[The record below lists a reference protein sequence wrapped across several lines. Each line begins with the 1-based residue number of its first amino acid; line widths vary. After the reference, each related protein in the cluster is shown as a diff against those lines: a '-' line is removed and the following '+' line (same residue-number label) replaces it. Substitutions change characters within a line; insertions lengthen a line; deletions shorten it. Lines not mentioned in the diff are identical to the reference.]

1 MALPLPDLDN
11 RRWADLVE
19 EARALIPLYAP
30 EWTDHNIHDPGI
42 TLIELFAMIAEM
54 DMYRANRVPDAHV
67 RRFLQLVGVEARP
80 PRGARTVLAVT
91 LETGA
96 LSIFLPAHTEL
107 TANGVTPSPI
117 FQTIEDLTVL
127 PGSLAAVQVWDGRVF
142 TDLTRRWQRGET
154 IAPFGSDPQVGA
166 ALYLGFDRDDGWGGD
181 AQLSLQCIPVDA
193 QLDERDRLIEQ
204 MRAAKRACTTPDD
217 LVTCGPSGA
226 PAVGDVDAG
235 SDPGP
240 LHHHS
245 ARIVWEVRDDDGVWS
260 PLPPLWDPTM
270 IAQMPTPFVYDDTRA
285 FTLIG
290 RVVLKLPEYV
300 PEHQIGQIESELMY
314 VRCRFAGGA
323 YDAAPELAALHFNG
337 VSVVQTAPATSLA
350 WRVSSTAQVFGTAPE
365 AGELANLDLQLEP
378 RSITAA
384 YEQGLDN
391 TTGVIELKLHA
402 DAGGTPLSGVPITLS
417 DASGEIDR
425 RTTGGGGGVKFT
437 LADTI
442 SRQYTLKGVVFGNK
456 FTHQLNYSPPDAEKL
471 TLKLTLALWIET
483 IDFDAAD
490 APQFRVLDYTAAS
503 SNSDGKITIQAVA
516 VGSGTGR
523 PHQELTLPESAV
535 AGSSLRLYSLE
546 ESGWRAWMER
556 LDFITSD
563 RTDAHFLIDHE
574 SGRITFG
581 DGERGRVLPAAT
593 PLVADYHV
601 TDGSAGN
608 VPAGTTFEIADTPHN
623 RASIAGLDAVQSSMR
638 AITNTLPAEGGD
650 DGEDLDEA
658 TSRALELIEKP
669 QRAVTLPDYELLSRQ
684 TPGARLARVTA
695 RANLHPSFP
704 CLRASGVITLIIVP
718 FLPAGRP
725 MPSCELR
732 RAVAAYLCHRRV
744 LGTRVEVVGPEY
756 IEVSVR
762 ARVQACTGVSRTRLA
777 ETIRTALDDLFHPL
791 TGGPANTPL
800 PEADQ
805 PERSR
810 LSAPVDSSALT
821 RAKENGWPLGRDVY
835 RSEVL
840 QVIDESEGTD
850 HVLALEFV
858 LADGQSTCGN
868 VCIPPNGLVASGLHE
883 IEVV

>member
-80 PRGARTVLAVT
+80 PRGARAGLAVA

-107 TANGVTPSPI
+107 TANGVTPAPI

-127 PGSLAAVQVWDGRVF
+127 PGNLVAVQVWDGRAF
-142 TDLTRRWQRGET
+142 TDLTRQWQRGET

-166 ALYLGFDRDDGWGGD
+166 ALYLGFDRDDGWPGD
-181 AQLSLQCIPVDA
+181 AQLSLQCIPGDA

-217 LVTCGPSGA
+217 LVTCCPSGA
-226 PAVGDVDAG
+226 PAVGDAVAG

-245 ARIVWEVRDDDGVWS
+245 ARIVWEMCDAASVWS
-260 PLPPLWDPTM
+260 PLP
-270 IAQMPTPFVYDDTRA
+270 ANRVGDDTRA

-290 RVVLKLPEYV
+290 RVVLTLPELL

-314 VRCRFAGGA
+314 VRCRFARGA
-323 YDAAPELAALHFNG
+323 YDAAPEFAAIHFNG
-337 VSVVQTAPATSLA
+337 VSVAQTAPVVPLA
-350 WRVSSTAQVFGTAPE
+350 WRISTNAQVIGTAPA
-365 AGELANLDLQLEP
+365 AGQLANFDLELEP
-378 RSITAA
+378 RSITVV

-391 TTGVIELKLHA
+391 ATGVIECVLHA
-402 DAGGTPLSGVPITLS
+402 DAGGTPLSGAPITLS
-417 DASGEIDR
+417 DAGGEIDT
-425 RTTGGGGGVKFT
+425 RTTGGGGGVRFT
-437 LADTI
+437 LPNTI
-442 SRQYTLKGVVFGNK
+442 PRQYTLKVVVFGNE
-456 FTHQLNYSPPDAEKL
+456 FTHQLNYNPTDAEKL

-490 APQFRVLDYTAAS
+490 APQFRLLDYTSPS
-503 SNSDGKITIQAVA
+503 SNSAGEITVQAAA

-523 PHQELTLPESAV
+523 PDQELALPESAV

-546 ESGWRAWMER
+546 ESGWRAWAER
-556 LDFITSD
+556 LDFITSE
-563 RTDAHFLIDHE
+563 RTDSHFLIDHE
-574 SGRITFG
+574 SARITFG
-581 DGERGRVLPAAT
+581 DGERGRVLPAAV
-593 PLVADYHV
+593 PLVADYLV

-608 VPAGTTFEIADTPHN
+608 VPSGTTFEIADTPHN
-623 RASIAGLDAVQSSMR
+623 RAAIAELGTDQLPVRS
-638 AITNTLPAEGGD
+638 ITNTLPAEGGD

-669 QRAVTLPDYELLSRQ
+669 QRAVTLEDYELLSRQ

-718 FLPAGRP
+718 FLPASRP
-725 MPSCELR
+725 MPSRELR

-777 ETIRTALDDLFHPL
+777 ETIRAALDDLFHPL

-810 LSAPVDSSALT
+810 LSAPVDSASLT
-821 RAKENGWPLGRDVY
+821 GAKERGWPLGRDVY

-840 QVIDESEGTD
+840 QVIDETDGTD

-858 LADGQSTCGN
+858 LADGQPTCGN

>member
-54 DMYRANRVPDAHV
+54 DMYRANRVPEAHV

-91 LETGA
+91 LETDA

-226 PAVGDVDAG
+226 PAVGDADAG

-245 ARIVWEVRDDDGVWS
+245 ARIVWEMSSGDDVWS
-260 PLPPLWDPTM
+260 PIPPVWDLRKL
-270 IAQMPTPFVYDDTRA
+270 AKTPAPVVYDDTRA

-290 RVVLKLPEYV
+290 RAQMKLPDYL
-300 PEHQIGQIESELMY
+300 PDQQIGQVESKLMY
-314 VRCRFAGGA
+314 VRCRFAAGA
-323 YDAAPELAALHFNG
+323 FDAAPEFAALHFNG
-337 VSVVQTAPATSLA
+337 VSVAQRVPVVSLT
-350 WRVSSTAQVFGTAPE
+350 WCIPSTAQVSGKAPDKP
-365 AGELANLDLQLEP
+365 GKLANVSLWLEP
-378 RSITAA
+378 GSITAA
-384 YEQGLDN
+384 CEPGSDDELR
-391 TTGVIELKLHA
+391 IERI
-402 DAGGTPLSGVPITLS
+402 GFG
-417 DASGEIDR
+417 AS
-425 RTTGGGGGVKFT
+425 
-437 LADTI
+437 
-442 SRQYTLKGVVFGNK
+442 
-456 FTHQLNYSPPDAEKL
+456 
-471 TLKLTLALWIET
+471 
-483 IDFDAAD
+483 D

-563 RTDAHFLIDHE
+563 RTDAHFLIDHA

-669 QRAVTLPDYELLSRQ
+669 QRAVTLADYELLSRQ

-810 LSAPVDSSALT
+810 LSAPVDSFALT